1 MSVSGTDE
9 NNYREALATLIMKSL
24 SELSEAVPP
33 YIDSLGETSDFEID
47 LISDLMFQHLEE
59 DSQQL
64 LGILSVERYGDLWK
78 IRGDLTTV
86 ASLLQNPRIATSLLA
101 RECLSI
107 SDLQPQLLSQATLI
121 GLAQLGHFLLLR
133 CWLDDFDSANWDDPG
148 ENPFVRIDSHWIR
161 VLPRATGGSC
171 EICACGFDFADPDKR
186 DLDPGYLQELADRAA
201 DPVGFALKQVLA
213 HQFEEFADYAD
224 LDSQLDSVPAG
235 HLVHPNTVLEYSQTA
250 FYELLKEHVDSVIP
264 GFLEQFSRE
273 TSKWEP
279 DFNGSFSSIEEI
291 EDSFE
296 YAPSAYECLAAK
308 TFLQLSSAENLDV
321 STRRVCS
328 ELGHSLLWH
337 VDSLADSGFG
347 YGAEVVEPE
356 DHQPNHDAGGC
367 KCGFPNIDFTD

>member
-33 YIDSLGETSDFEID
+33 YIDYLDETSDFEVD
-47 LISDLMFQHLEE
+47 LVSDLMFKHLEK
-59 DSQQL
+59 DSELL
-64 LGILSVERYGDLWK
+64 LGILSFERYGDLWK
-78 IRGDLTTV
+78 LRNDLTTV
-86 ASLLQNPRIATSLLA
+86 SSLLQNPRIATSLLA

-161 VLPRATGGSC
+161 VLPRAAGGSC

-186 DLDPGYLQELADRAA
+186 DLDPRYLQELADRAA

-213 HQFEEFADYAD
+213 HQFEEFAEYAE
-224 LDSQLDSVPAG
+224 LDSQMDSVPVG

-250 FYELLKEHVDSVIP
+250 FYELLKEYVDSVIP
-264 GFLEQFSRE
+264 SFLEQFSRE

-279 DFNGSFSSIEEI
+279 DFNGSFSSIDEI

-347 YGAEVVEPE
+347 YGVEVVQPE
-356 DHQPNHDAGGC
+356 EHQPNLDAPGC

>member
-1 MSVSGTDE
+1 MSGSRFNDNGYRDDIRLLITNYTGQLLEDPSLYLDRSDVMTDIEVDLVGDWIADHLME
-9 NNYREALATLIMKSL
+9 NSEALLRIPSL
-24 SELSEAVPP
+24 
-33 YIDSLGETSDFEID
+33 
-47 LISDLMFQHLEE
+47 
-59 DSQQL
+59 
-64 LGILSVERYGDLWK
+64 ERYGDLWK
-78 IRGDLTTV
+78 LRNDLTTV

-133 CWLDDFDSANWDDPG
+133 CWLDDFGSANWDDPG
-148 ENPFVRIDSHWIR
+148 ENPFVRIDGHWIR
-161 VLPRATGGSC
+161 VLPRATGGRC

-264 GFLEQFSRE
+264 SFLEQFSRE

-279 DFNGSFSSIEEI
+279 DFNGSFSSIDEI

-328 ELGHSLLWH
+328 ELGHSLLWR
-337 VDSLADSGFG
+337 VDSLAGSGFG
-347 YGAEVVEPE
+347 YGANVVEPGE
-356 DHQPNHDAGGC
+356 HQPNFRAPGC